1 MVYLINNLK
10 YQIQFHHL
18 LQCLSQYQLFLIVIG
33 LMKDEL
39 ARKVMR
45 KFVRLRSKTYSYL
58 IDEVKTKK
66 QKSQKLCH
74 RNKT

>member
-18 LQCLSQYQLFLIVIG
+18 LQCLSKYQLFLIVIG

-66 QKSQKLCH
+66 QKSQKIVS
-74 RNKT
+74 

>member
-1 MVYLINNLK
+1 
-10 YQIQFHHL
+10 
-18 LQCLSQYQLFLIVIG
+18 
-33 LMKDEL
+33 MKDEL

-66 QKSQKLCH
+66 QKSQKIVS
-74 RNKT
+74 

>member
-66 QKSQKLCH
+66 QKSQKIVS
-74 RNKT
+74 